1 MQHWGVG
8 LPSPPPQ
15 MPVRGNSSGSGEPVG
30 QASWAT
36 EAGWRQL
43 GWMEERPS

>member
-15 MPVRGNSSGSGEPVG
+15 MPGPGPGKQLRKRG
-30 QASWAT
+30 ASR
-36 EAGWRQL
+36 AGFL
-43 GWMEERPS
+43 GY